1 MEALQGIAMLTEATG
16 AVTGQARGHTMVGD
30 DIDGIRLRLNGD
42 AAGKKGT

>member
-30 DIDGIRLRLNGD
+30 GTAGIRLRLNGD
-42 AAGKKGT
+42 ADGKKAT